1 MSNVL
6 ERNLSVLQSTYPNL
20 YTAVTAHSVDTN
32 SVEVVKSHS
41 NEVTIKVIKADG
53 STSYLHSR
61 YNPIEEA
68 VRWCDS
74 LESNIFDTEDLFV
87 YGMGLGYHI
96 EELMKRYPHKRF
108 YIYEP
113 EPAIFIKAIE
123 SRDLEGILLHPN
135 LIVLGVGREEFIQE
149 QMITSVIDVITSSY
163 KIVSLNGYERIYSDE
178 MQVFNRLCK
187 KEINRYRSNLATYV
201 VFGED
206 WVKNITFNMPKNIA
220 SFSVEKLKDAL
231 KDQPV
236 LIVGSGPSADLDKE
250 ALQHLSSKVFTIAA
264 GSSVQFLF
272 SIGICPDLI
281 VTLDGSEKNYQVFS
295 GLQYSDI
302 PLLYGTYVHHKIIE
316 NKRKALFHV
325 AIAEDTLTGYLLNEQ
340 DAPTFASACSV
351 TGTAIQ
357 AAVYMGASHVI
368 FVGQDFSYPNNK
380 LYANK
385 VDHFTDEEITDYL
398 EAVTELEVPN
408 VCGGTNPTSIPMMVT
423 LESIEELISFFNS
436 KIQFINT
443 SKIGAHIKGTEH
455 KPIEYLL
462 DKHPE
467 WNKTDG
473 SLFIKTPHNSSCVEN
488 GKVAL
493 EKMRDLLEQLVKCNS
508 ALEEIN
514 EYCRQVL
521 SIDTTSEA
529 FDMYIG
535 TIEQKWSHL
544 VNKPVFT
551 HIYSA
556 ILQHQLVIFRRYIP
570 KIVSEKDEHKRG
582 RLLVKHL
589 IPVTSNMQEVT
600 PRLIEYFRAGI
611 NKVEKCIEEHS
622 REVK

>member
-20 YTAVTAHSVDTN
+20 YTAVTGHSVDTN
-32 SVEVVKSHS
+32 SVEVVNSHS
-41 NEVTIKVIKADG
+41 NEVTIKVLKADG
-53 STSYLHSR
+53 SISYLHSR

-68 VRWCDS
+68 ERWCDS
-74 LESNIFDTEDLFV
+74 LESNISDSDDLFV

-113 EPAIFIKAIE
+113 EPAIFIRAIE
-123 SRDLEGILLHPN
+123 SRNLEGILLHPN

-178 MQVFNRLCK
+178 MRVFNRLCK
-187 KEINRYRSNLATYV
+187 KEINRYRSNLATYA

-206 WVKNITFNMPKNIA
+206 WVKNITLNMPKNI
-220 SFSVEKLKDAL
+220 SSHSVKKLKDVL
-231 KDQPV
+231 KQQPV

-250 ALQHLSSKVFTIAA
+250 ALQQLSSRVFTIAA

-272 SIGICPDLI
+272 SIGIIPDLI

-325 AIAEDTLTGYLLNEQ
+325 AIAEDTLTEYLLNEQ

-357 AAVYMGASHVI
+357 AAVYMGASSII
-368 FVGQDFSYPNNK
+368 FAGQDFSYPNNR

-408 VCGGTNPTSIPMMVT
+408 VCGSTNPTSIPMMVT

-436 KIQFINT
+436 KIEFINT
-443 SKIGAHIKGTEH
+443 SKVGAHIKGTKH
-455 KPIEYLL
+455 TPIEYLL
-462 DKHPE
+462 DEHPE
-467 WNKTDG
+467 WNKSDG
-473 SLFIKTPHNSSCVEN
+473 SLFNTASHESSCVEN
-488 GKVAL
+488 GKMAL
-493 EKMRDLLEQLVKCNS
+493 EKMQDLLEQLGKSNS
-508 ALEEIN
+508 TLERIN
-514 EYCRQVL
+514 EYCRQIL
-521 SIDTTSEA
+521 STDKTMDS
-529 FDMYIG
+529 FDNYVSF
-535 TIEQKWSHL
+535 IEQKWSEI

-551 HIYSA
+551 YIYSA
-556 ILQHQLVIFRRYIP
+556 ILHHQLVIFRRYIP
-570 KIVSEKDEHKRG
+570 KIVSEKDESKRG

-589 IPVTSNMQEVT
+589 LPVTSNMQEVT
-600 PRLIEYFRAGI
+600 PRLIEYFREGI

>member
-6 ERNLSVLQSTYPNL
+6 ERNLSILKSTYPNL
-20 YTAVTAHSVDTN
+20 YTAVTSHSVNTN
-32 SVEVVKSHS
+32 SIEVVESHS
-41 NEVTIKVIKADG
+41 SEVTIKVIKDDG
-53 STSYLHSR
+53 ATCYLHSR

-68 VRWCDS
+68 GRWCDS
-74 LESNIFDTEDLFV
+74 LESNISETDDLFV

-96 EELMKRYPHKRF
+96 EELMNRYPHKRY

-113 EPAIFIKAIE
+113 EPAIFLKAIE
-123 SRDLEGILLHPN
+123 TRSLKQILHHPN
-135 LIVLGVGREEFIQE
+135 LIVLGVGREELIQE

-187 KEINRYRSNLATYV
+187 KEINRYRSNLATYA

-206 WVKNITFNMPKNIA
+206 WVKNITFNMPKNIT

-231 KDQPV
+231 KNQPV

-250 ALQHLSSKVFTIAA
+250 ALQQLSAKVFTIAA

-295 GLQYSDI
+295 DLQYSDI

-316 NKRKALFHV
+316 KKSKSLFHV

-357 AAVYMGASHVI
+357 AAVYMGASHII
-368 FVGQDFSYPNNK
+368 FAGQDFSYPNNR

-436 KIQFINT
+436 KIEFINT
-443 SKIGAHIKGTEH
+443 SKVGAHIKGTEH

-600 PRLIEYFRAGI
+600 PRLIEYFREGI
-611 NKVEKCIEEHS
+611 NKVEKMY
-622 REVK
+622 RGA